1 MEKFTEQM
9 CDFIER
15 ESAQFLGETCVNICA
30 SCNENG
36 ENNGFYLLVR
46 YNGNKQ
52 FDAHCHSLSDVLYKW
67 EQLKEMLQF
76 ATSKKEFNE

>member
-1 MEKFTEQM
+1 M

-15 ESAQFLGETCVNICA
+15 ESAQFLGKTCVNICA
-30 SCNENG
+30 SCNEDG
-36 ENNGFYLLVR
+36 ESNGFYICVM

-52 FDAHCHSLSDVLYKW
+52 FDVHCHSLSDVLYKW

-76 ATSKKEFNE
+76 VTREKE